1 MSMRGSRVDTAIAAL
16 LPADYHTP
24 APRHRQ
30 RAVGRSVGFGPPAA
44 ASPPDDTSF
53 TAGATLPL
61 VSAMIAQVGDDSFAT
76 MDVTSL
82 LASSSASPTQHYGP
96 FPSGSPDSG
105 TCGNDWAQ

>member
-1 MSMRGSRVDTAIAAL
+1 MRSFLASAPVAAL
-16 LPADYHTP
+16 ALPGIA
-24 APRHRQ
+24 
-30 RAVGRSVGFGPPAA
+30 PAA

-105 TCGNDWAQ
+105 TCGNKRAQDSLELHSTGPAHTPT